1 MTRCRVVTGVF
12 RQPGKAVLAA
22 STAALNS
29 SAVVSGIRD
38 TTSCVACDT
47 PTHPPLTVPNPINP
61 KSKKKHWEGHGSRA
75 HGVGDVDVLVGA
87 RLDELPADEEAH
99 PRLGRRKARSQAGR
113 GAERSTRNQTEAE
126 NRLGDGEEPRARTG
140 VEAGPLESHAAAAA
154 AVDKWAVA
162 GDRRSPGAARVRE
175 GGVSQGRECPGA
187 TGCSWAARVPERN
200 SAARS
205 MGRRPVD
212 RRRRRFRIEARS
224 AGVAWRPPRSED
236 EPPGGSGL
244 LGSWVTAMDVVVPVI
259 LYRGGA
265 GVSGTH
271 RAERDRDRG

>member
-1 MTRCRVVTGVF
+1 
-12 RQPGKAVLAA
+12 
-22 STAALNS
+22 
-29 SAVVSGIRD
+29 
-38 TTSCVACDT
+38 
-47 PTHPPLTVPNPINP
+47 
-61 KSKKKHWEGHGSRA
+61 
-75 HGVGDVDVLVGA
+75 
-87 RLDELPADEEAH
+87 
-99 PRLGRRKARSQAGR
+99 
-113 GAERSTRNQTEAE
+113 
-126 NRLGDGEEPRARTG
+126 
-140 VEAGPLESHAAAAA
+140 LESHAAAAA

>member
-47 PTHPPLTVPNPINP
+47 PTHPPLTVPNSINP
-61 KSKKKHWEGHGSRA
+61 KSKKKYWEGSRA

-175 GGVSQGRECPGA
+175 GGVSRSVSQGKECPGA
-187 TGCSWAARVPERN
+187 TGCSWAARVPERK
-200 SAARS
+200 SAERS

-212 RRRRRFRIEARS
+212 RRRRRFRIGARS
-224 AGVAWRPPRSED
+224 GLASED

-259 LYRGGA
+259 LYSGGA

-271 RAERDRDRG
+271 LAERDRDRG